1 MLDKIKVL
9 VLIKINLQSLTTWWT
24 SWNHGI
30 KWYVKQSRAWPLKL
44 QALLKYRNIRQSE
57 EETRFT
63 HNQFPPARADT
74 KRCTQCEQSNL
85 EGRCEHCY
93 KCSSS
98 EHWAVGCRKR
108 TITRVTSN
116 KIEITSDLMEN
127 LPIDHLPE
135 GPWSTKQK
143 KTASLVGRRCMVQCS
158 LGGVN
163 TSVLWDTGSQV
174 SIVETEWKKRHLP
187 DAEVRPVRELLEE
200 GELNLTAANGTSI
213 PYEGWMEILAV
224 WKHWNWRKRQ
234 TFAGTNSHHIQWI
247 GETDNRL

>member
-1 MLDKIKVL
+1 MATISEEEQIHVGQDKGVSLNKEKSPKPNNLMDKLESRDKV
-9 VLIKINLQSLTTWWT
+9 ICEAIQSLTSQVASLAQISQHQTVRR
-24 SWNHGI
+24 SN
-30 KWYVKQSRAWPLKL
+30 Q
-44 QALLKYRNIRQSE
+44 
-57 EETRFT
+57 RFT

-108 TITRVTSN
+108 TVTRVTSN

-135 GPWSTKQK
+135 GTWSTKQK

-200 GELNLTAANGTSI
+200 GELNLTAANGTNI

-224 WKHWNWRKRQ
+224 WKN
-234 TFAGTNSHHIQWI
+234 
-247 GETDNRL
+247 